1 VTPDEARA
9 FIAANTAQSA
19 PPLLPEL
26 TLWLTDDITP
36 LWHLTEDTLAKT
48 GIEPPFWAF
57 AWPGGQAVAR
67 HVLDDPQLVAGK
79 RVLDI
84 CAGSGL
90 CGIAAMLAGAAHVTA
105 ADLDPLSAVSIAMNA
120 EAARVAVTTTTEDL
134 LTAEPAGWDVV
145 LAGDVCYERGLADEI
160 TPWLRDA
167 ARNGALVLMGDPG
180 RAYLPDRG
188 LEKVTEY
195 DVPVPPQVEAD
206 PIKRTTVWQVR

>member
-1 VTPDEARA
+1 VTPEEARD
-9 FIAANTAQSA
+9 FIRANTAQSA
-19 PPLLPEL
+19 PPLLPEI

-67 HVLDDPQLVAGK
+67 HVLDNPDLVAGK

-90 CGIAAMLAGAAHVTA
+90 CGIAAMRAGAAHVTA
-105 ADLDPLSAVSIAMNA
+105 ADLDPLSAVAIAMNA
-120 EAARVAVTTTTEDL
+120 KTANVTIVTTTDDL

-180 RAYLPDRG
+180 RAYLPERG

-206 PIKRTTVWQVR
+206 PIKRTIVWQLR

>member
-1 VTPDEARA
+1 VTPEEARD
-9 FIAANTAQSA
+9 FIRANTAQSA
-19 PPLLPEL
+19 PPLLPEI

-67 HVLDDPQLVAGK
+67 HVLDNPDLVAGK

-90 CGIAAMLAGAAHVTA
+90 CGIAAMRAGAAHVTA
-105 ADLDPLSAVSIAMNA
+105 ADLDPLSAVAIAMNA
-120 EAARVAVTTTTEDL
+120 KTANVTIVTTTDDL

-180 RAYLPDRG
+180 RAYLPERG

-206 PIKRTTVWQVR
+206 PIKRTIVWQVR